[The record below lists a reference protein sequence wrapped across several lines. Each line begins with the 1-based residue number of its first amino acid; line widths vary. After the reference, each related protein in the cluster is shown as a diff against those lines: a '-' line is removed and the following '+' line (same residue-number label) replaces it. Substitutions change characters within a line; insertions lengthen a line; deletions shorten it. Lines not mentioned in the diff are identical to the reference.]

1 MDFAFELGK
10 GVEETTSN
18 GPMVKVRHVFFENS
32 RQFSLSR
39 VFVGLE
45 TFIQRIWPVTADT
58 SANHAAYEVAH
69 PDYQRITNGRSV
81 NRSALDTDER
91 ASNAHIAHKSIDAM
105 CGTSL

>member
-1 MDFAFELGK
+1 MDFAFKLGK

-18 GPMVKVRHVFFENS
+18 GPVVKVRHVFFENS

-58 SANHAAYEVAH
+58 SGNHAAYKVAH
-69 PDYQRITNGRSV
+69 PDYQCITNRRSV
-81 NRSALDTDER
+81 NRSALDTGER
-91 ASNAHIAHKSIDAM
+91 LLTLTLRTNR
-105 CGTSL
+105 